1 MRGETRKRDREKGE
15 KAFVFWV
22 VVATTLFLF
31 ILVYLIKCNNVIT
44 YSNAEVSW
52 FLKCIAL
59 AAQTSNIRD
68 GKKSVHA
75 QKECVIKAKRLAS
88 YCTVGVECMHV
99 AQGKQPLLG
108 IVIVIAYAV

>member
-68 GKKSVHA
+68 GKN
-75 QKECVIKAKRLAS
+75 QF
-88 YCTVGVECMHV
+88 MHRKNALSKLNV
-99 AQGKQPLLG
+99 
-108 IVIVIAYAV
+108 